1 MDEAASHTQGS
12 SFLQGQFLIAM
23 PNLADP
29 YFEHSVTL
37 ICQHDAEGCF
47 GLTINRPIQVTV
59 TELFEQLNIPVENE
73 SLKGLKA
80 LSGGPVQPEQGFVI
94 HGKAIEKTWENTMQV
109 TNDLYVTASRDIL
122 FDIAIN
128 KGPKNFLLTL
138 GCASWVA
145 GQMEAEVLNNSWLN
159 CDANSKII
167 FDTPYNQRWNGAV
180 EKMGINAA
188 FISDVAGHD

>member
-1 MDEAASHTQGS
+1 
-12 SFLQGQFLIAM
+12 M
-23 PNLADP
+23 PHLLVMWLGMTN
-29 YFEHSVTL
+29 SVTL
-37 ICQHDAEGCF
+37 ICQHNDEGCF

-94 HGKAIEKTWENTMQV
+94 HDQDIEKTWENTIQI
-109 TNDLYVTASRDIL
+109 TDELFVTASRDIL
-122 FDIAIN
+122 FDIAVN
-128 KGPKNFLLTL
+128 KGPTNFLLTL
-138 GCASWVA
+138 GCASWMA

-180 EKMGINAA
+180 KKMGIDAA